1 MKKIVALLSLC
12 FLFTS
17 CSNTNQKVN
26 PEQLAE
32 AILNQG
38 NFETQFIKLD
48 EDQLDAIYPDA
59 KQCSSF
65 GIVYESDSTELELI
79 AVFQVTDKVA
89 ARDMLKQRQQYLL
102 HEAQN
107 YFPEQTQ
114 RIEQALIM
122 EKEDCMIL
130 VICDDVAAIEQ
141 IIKDFK

>member
-1 MKKIVALLSLC
+1 MKKIAAFLSLC
-12 FLFTS
+12 FLFAG
-17 CSNTNQKVN
+17 CSSTNQKVN

-32 AILNQG
+32 AILSQG

-48 EDQLDAIYPDA
+48 EDQLEAIYPDA
-59 KQCSSF
+59 QQCSSDS
-65 GIVYESDSTELELI
+65 IVYESDSTELELI
-79 AVFQVTDKVA
+79 AVFQVTDKA
-89 ARDMLKQRQQYLL
+89 AATNMLKQRQQYLL

-122 EKEDCMIL
+122 EKDDCMIL